1 MDRLEGLLESE
12 RGLTAEEVRA
22 RRQRFGW
29 NQLLESAGSPWAE
42 LARETLRDPMLW
54 FLVGTGILY
63 LALGERAE
71 GLSLLAA
78 MVPLVGMDAFLHRRT
93 QASTAGLQSRL
104 ASSANVVRNGSE
116 VRLPSEEL
124 VPGDLALVGPGEYFP
139 ADGLLLSGT
148 ELQVD
153 ESSLTGEAFP
163 VRKQPLPALPH
174 PKEPAPVLAGEHWG
188 LAGTRLLTGT
198 ARLRVALTGQ
208 ETLYGAIVR
217 SAVRGGRARTP
228 LQLAISNLVAVLLV
242 AALLICLILAYV
254 RLRQGYGWVDAL
266 VSAVTLA
273 VAALPEE
280 FPVVFT
286 FFLGVGVFRL
296 ARQKA
301 LVRRAVSVENIGR
314 VSCICSDKTGTVT
327 EGLLRVTHLLPAP
340 GVSEQQLLL
349 WAALASRR
357 ESGDPLDTAILDK
370 AEHRGSAPQ
379 AFQLQETFP
388 FTEERRRETA
398 VLRGADGTLL
408 AAAKGAPEQILSTC
422 ELPGEERERW
432 EQRMSELARGGHKV
446 LAVASRPLQA
456 GGWVGGEPSKGY
468 RLAGLIACED
478 PVREGVKE
486 AIIACRE
493 AGIHVLLV
501 TGDHPVTARA
511 VAHELGLGGESPSV
525 IAGDELEELLARE
538 PGELRGMDVIA
549 RALPSQ
555 KLALVRALQRAGE
568 VVAVTGDG
576 VNDVPALQAADIG
589 IAMGV
594 RGTRSAR
601 EVAAIV
607 LLDDNFRSIVRA
619 VAEGR
624 GLFHNLQLSFQYL
637 LMIHVPLVVTAAL
650 VPLAGFPLLYL
661 PLHIVWLELLIH
673 PTALLVFQDLP
684 APGLLARAPP
694 RARVRFFS
702 RVDWL
707 LVGVVGG
714 LGSLAVLLGYER
726 SLGVHNVEHAR
737 AMALVVLT
745 TLSAALTA
753 VLSGLRTATARWMT
767 GGTLLSSL
775 LLVQLPATAAL
786 LRLQPLHVDD
796 WASALGAGAAVI
808 LPLLARALLRR
819 G

>member
-22 RRQRFGW
+22 RRQRFGR

-63 LALGERAE
+63 LALGERVE

-78 MVPLVGMDAFLHRRT
+78 MAPLVGMDAFLHRRT

-104 ASSANVVRNGSE
+104 ASSANVVLNGSE

-124 VPGDLALVGPGEYFP
+124 VPGDLALVRPGEYFP

-163 VRKQPLPALPH
+163 VRKQPLPALLH
-174 PKEPAPVLAGEHWG
+174 PKEPAPVLEGEHWG

-217 SAVRGGRARTP
+217 SAVRGSRARTP

-327 EGLLRVTHLLPAP
+327 EGLLRVAHLLPAP
-340 GVSEQQLLL
+340 GVSEQELLL

-357 ESGDPLDTAILDK
+357 ESGDPLDTAILDE
-370 AEHRGSAPQ
+370 AEHRGSAPR

-432 EQRMSELARGGHKV
+432 EQRMSELARAGHKV

-468 RLAGLIACED
+468 RLAGLLACED
-478 PVREGVKE
+478 PVREGVRE

-511 VAHELGLGGESPSV
+511 VASELGLGGVSPSV

-538 PGELRGMDVIA
+538 PGQLRGMDVIA

-555 KLALVRALQRAGE
+555 KLALVRALQREGE

-624 GLFHNLQLSFQYL
+624 RLFHNLQLSFQYL

-684 APGLLARAPP
+684 APGLVARAQP

-707 LVGVVGG
+707 LVGLVGG

-767 GGTLLSSL
+767 GGTLLTSL
-775 LLVQLPATAAL
+775 LLVQLPASAAL
-786 LRLQPLHVDD
+786 LQLQPLHVDD
-796 WASALGAGAAVI
+796 WASALGGGAAAI